1 MTSTGTIL
9 VAIDGSKN
17 SIIAAGAAAQMAKML
32 GAHLGLLHVLDS
44 PPFAFWA
51 GVQEQ
56 MKDDIRHQAEATLK
70 DISEKIS
77 AACNI
82 IPEFYLIDGVPEEE
96 ILRVV
101 NQDEKILMVVIGRA
115 GIATEKK
122 AHPGLRKASG
132 RLGTRLS
139 ELLPIPVVI
148 VPPDISPNR
157 ICPAMVLEAGD
168 SDKTSTNQ

>member
-9 VAIDGSKN
+9 VAIDGSRN
-17 SIIAAGAAAQMAKML
+17 SIIAAGAAGQMAKML
-32 GAHLGLLHVLDS
+32 NTHLGLLHVLDS

-56 MKDDIRHQAEATLK
+56 MKTDIRRQAEATLR

-77 AACNI
+77 AACHI
-82 IPEFYLIDGVPEEE
+82 IPEFYIMDGVPEEE

-101 NQDEKILMVVIGRA
+101 NQDPQILMVVIGRA

-122 AHPGLRKASG
+122 SHPSLRRASG
-132 RLGTRLS
+132 RLGMRLS

-148 VPPDISPNR
+148 VPPDIAPNR
-157 ICPAMVLEAGD
+157 ICQAMDTHEAGD
-168 SDKTSTNQ
+168 SNKT

>member
-32 GAHLGLLHVLDS
+32 NAHLGLLHVLDS

-56 MKDDIRHQAEATLK
+56 MKDDIRRQAEATLK

-77 AACNI
+77 STCHI
-82 IPEFYLIDGVPEEE
+82 IPEFYLMDGVPEEE

-101 NQDEKILMVVIGRA
+101 NQDKKILMVVIGRA

-122 AHPGLRKASG
+122 AHPSLRKASG
-132 RLGTRLS
+132 RLGMRLS

-148 VPPDISPNR
+148 IPPDIALDR
-157 ICPAMVLEAGD
+157 ICPDMASEADESD
-168 SDKTSTNQ
+168 SA